1 MKNVFFAIVLLTMI
15 TGCNVQKHVSRS
27 QLNASSQT
35 ETRDEM
41 ASRLNKEIKT
51 DIQSSVDTH
60 TSENCDTN
68 FQTPGSNVT
77 GEKSLEYLL
86 QGGSFELENSAVK
99 GIIRVDTLSGKVTLS
114 IDEKPKIFPHSF
126 NRTTVTHETTN
137 KETNEKE
144 DLKTSAQ
151 QKTKTNSDLQSS
163 LVDKQVEKT
172 FNWWW
177 IPIAVCILII
187 AMFAFRYFYRIG
199 KLKTGK

>member
-1 MKNVFFAIVLLTMI
+1 
-15 TGCNVQKHVSRS
+15 
-27 QLNASSQT
+27 
-35 ETRDEM
+35 M

-51 DIQSSVDTH
+51 DIHASVDTH

-99 GIIRVDTLSGKVTLS
+99 GTIRVDTLSGKVTLS
-114 IDEKPKIFPHSF
+114 LDEKPKTFPHSF
-126 NRTTVTHETTN
+126 NRTTDTHETTN

-144 DLKTSAQ
+144 DLKTSAL
-151 QKTKTNSDLQSS
+151 QKTKTYSDFQSS
-163 LVDKQVEKT
+163 LVEKQVERS
-172 FNWWW
+172 FPWWW
-177 IPIAVCILII
+177 IPIAVCILVI
-187 AMFAFRYFYRIG
+187 AFFAFRYFYRIG